1 MRWEPT
7 RDPNTGENG
16 RQRQRYEALHTL
28 VVRGVKETGQCTIP
42 SFLRIRKKTVKA
54 KPERT
59 LKVFGKSTLVTAQPE
74 KGVIRI
80 TACKK
85 FADRA
90 LEAQ

>member
-1 MRWEPT
+1 MHHPQLPAHPQAHGQGEAGAHVEGLRQEHLGD
-7 RDPNTGENG
+7 RATG
-16 RQRQRYEALHTL
+16 
-28 VVRGVKETGQCTIP
+28 
-42 SFLRIRKKTVKA
+42 
-54 KPERT
+54 
-59 LKVFGKSTLVTAQPE
+59 